1 MLGLFGKYKRY
12 PGFVFLAVLL
22 GFWGGAVSAGTVL
35 TLENPK
41 DDIRIELSEEDLLAF
56 PQVVVSTE
64 NEFVDGMAEFSGPLA
79 RDILSL
85 LGDDFDS
92 AEFTAINDYSIV
104 IPVSDFQEYDV
115 ILALTM
121 NGQKFSLRDKGP
133 IWLIYPMSDHKELQ
147 DRVYNNRLIWQ
158 LTRIT
163 AR

>member
-1 MLGLFGKYKRY
+1 M
-12 PGFVFLAVLL
+12 
-22 GFWGGAVSAGTVL
+22 
-35 TLENPK
+35 
-41 DDIRIELSEEDLLAF
+41 
-56 PQVVVSTE
+56 VSTE

>member
-1 MLGLFGKYKRY
+1 MLGLFGKYTRY

-41 DDIRIELSEEDLLAF
+41 DDIRIELSEEDLLAV